1 MRVCVKSGTV
11 CRGPGNSSNC
21 SALPVER
28 LCASCI
34 RLYGYGRTGVL
45 RISLIRWLAIYYPYT
60 IALLE
65 VIQTYAHGMCHA
77 TLEPLCTSEQ
87 KRLRSEP

>member
-11 CRGPGNSSNC
+11 CRGPGNSCQIVPRYPSSVC
-21 SALPVER
+21 VRAV
-28 LCASCI
+28 
-34 RLYGYGRTGVL
+34 YGRTGVL